1 MKTYL
6 TLFVI
11 LIYFVCITFIYLGF
25 KGQSENSGANG
36 ITMDS
41 LPKEA
46 KPHCNCGI
54 EVLSVI
60 LNICVHEYLETSNRD
75 ALPVVDS
82 RNNIEVP
89 ENSINVSNST
99 MQEIQQLIDP
109 LMNDGNHGIQL
120 FLSLLHFLQARHPS
134 RLSESQI

>member
-1 MKTYL
+1 MQLWHRGVVSHIGSNNTAIGGV
-6 TLFVI
+6 FQI
-11 LIYFVCITFIYLGF
+11 
-25 KGQSENSGANG
+25 
-36 ITMDS
+36 D
-41 LPKEA
+41 
-46 KPHCNCGI
+46 
-54 EVLSVI
+54 
-60 LNICVHEYLETSNRD
+60 EYLETSNRD